1 MRRFKHKIEYFVEQS
16 ALESA
21 LLEYGQEGWEL
32 INIVPVQKAEEFGR
46 GHVLLALFKQEVEG

>member
-1 MRRFKHKIEYFVEQS
+1 MKRFRHKTEYFVEQS

-32 INIVPVQKAEEFGR
+32 INIVPVPKAEEFGQ
-46 GHVLLALFKQEVEG
+46 GHVLLALFKQEQES